1 MMKVN
6 HRKKLFFMHESIF
19 VIFLSCGGKTLQQD
33 YFEEEKSE
41 IDYIENLSDTV
52 EETGNIEFDIEEK

>member
-1 MMKVN
+1 
-6 HRKKLFFMHESIF
+6 MHESIF